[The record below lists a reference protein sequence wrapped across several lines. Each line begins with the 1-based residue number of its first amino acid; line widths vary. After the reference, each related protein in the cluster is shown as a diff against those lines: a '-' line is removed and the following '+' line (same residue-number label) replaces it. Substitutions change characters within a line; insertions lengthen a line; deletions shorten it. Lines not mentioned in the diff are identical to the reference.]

1 MLHSPADLNAAADLR
16 KARSFFTEVFRARIQ
31 WRMCS
36 ALKSSPVY
44 LQVHRQIRRSTAQR
58 FRARGF
64 VDCDRKP
71 IAFKA
76 SADLRLPVRIPFS
89 NSLIMANNVY
99 HPSIEGAQHGAK
111 KLADFLSY
119 AKKAG
124 AAGAQ
129 PSNYMLEG
137 GAGFKTAKEIKE
149 TFEQSGLTLDGISA
163 HCPFW
168 VHTSAWTGSPTI
180 RPFLPP
186 DVAKQ
191 SAGEIETWCEKYI
204 LNLLDLA
211 AELGVKVVPMFWGV
225 AFGWEIAT
233 GYPWGFWAGPGY
245 DLVKEGEERF
255 VKLTQKI
262 RDHARSLNIKLC
274 HEIHPGTAASTADDF
289 LKLVKI
295 CGDDAVLGV
304 NADPSH
310 CWEGESWEQR
320 FLKVGN
326 YVWAAH
332 IKNFVIRPGFPLR
345 AMESSWPKRAM
356 QFTDLGTGDIN
367 MQRYA
372 ELLITIGYPHRYTK
386 LTGAA
391 SAPLVVEAE
400 SAHKDLDF
408 TSANGIAFV
417 REHLQWPAAAGSF
430 EEGMG
435 A

>member
-1 MLHSPADLNAAADLR
+1 MP
-16 KARSFFTEVFRARIQ
+16 
-31 WRMCS
+31 
-36 ALKSSPVY
+36 
-44 LQVHRQIRRSTAQR
+44 
-58 FRARGF
+58 
-64 VDCDRKP
+64 
-71 IAFKA
+71 
-76 SADLRLPVRIPFS
+76 
-89 NSLIMANNVY
+89 NNVY

-111 KLADFLSY
+111 SLADFLAY
-119 AKKAG
+119 AKRSG

-129 PSNYMLEG
+129 PSNYMLQS
-137 GAGFKTAKEIKE
+137 GAGFKSAKEIKD
-149 TFEQSGLTLDGISA
+149 TFAQAGLKLDGVSA
-163 HCPFW
+163 HCPIW
-168 VHTSAWTGSPTI
+168 VHTTAWTGSPTV
-180 RPFLPP
+180 RPFIPE
-186 DVAKQ
+186 DVAKKSVQ
-191 SAGEIETWCEKYI
+191 DIEAWAEKYV
-204 LNLLDLA
+204 LDLLDLV
-211 AELGVKVVPMFWGV
+211 AELGVKVLPMFWGV
-225 AFGWEIAT
+225 AFGWEVAT

-245 DLVKEGEERF
+245 DFIKEGQDRF
-255 VKLTQKI
+255 VKKTQKI
-262 RDHARSLNIKLC
+262 RDHARKLGIKLC

-289 LKLVKI
+289 LTLVKI
-295 CGDDAVLGV
+295 CDNDETLGV

-320 FLKVGN
+320 FLKVGSH
-326 YVWAAH
+326 VWAAH

-345 AMESSWPKRAM
+345 AMEPNWPKRAM

-372 ELLITIGYPHRYTK
+372 ELLVAIGYPQRYTK

-417 REHLQWPAAAGSF
+417 RDNLQWPAAAGSF